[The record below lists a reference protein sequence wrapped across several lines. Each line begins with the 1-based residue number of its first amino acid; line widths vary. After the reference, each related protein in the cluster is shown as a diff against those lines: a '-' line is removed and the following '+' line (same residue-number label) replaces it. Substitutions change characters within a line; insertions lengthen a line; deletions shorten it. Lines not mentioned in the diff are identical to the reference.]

1 VDLVRRVIEFWFD
14 FSSPYGYFAS
24 ETIEQFAAETGRT
37 IVWRPF
43 LLGVL
48 FPKTNMAPLIQ
59 MPIRGDYARRDCDRI
74 ARLLGIPFCLPAS
87 HPYSAVKASR
97 AYYWLEANRPDQAV
111 AFAHAIF
118 RAHFA
123 KGDDPSETSV
133 ITDIANELNLSAT
146 ELLNAIQDEAMKAE
160 LKRRVDEAVAKS
172 VFGSPFFIVD
182 GEPFW
187 GWDRMQ
193 MMRQWIERGGW

>member
-1 VDLVRRVIEFWFD
+1 MVRAVIEFWFD
-14 FSSPYGYFAS
+14 FSSPYAY
-24 ETIEQFAAETGRT
+24 FAAETIDRFAAETKRT

-43 LLGVL
+43 LLGVV

-74 ARLLGIPFCLPAS
+74 ARLLDVPFCLPES

-97 AYYWLEANRPDQAV
+97 AYYWLEANDPRLAV
-111 AFAHAIF
+111 TFAQAIF

-123 KGDDPSETSV
+123 EGRNPSEPSV
-133 ITDIANELNLSAT
+133 VADLA
-146 ELLNAIQDEAMKAE
+146 NAIGIASDELMAAIETDAIKDE
-160 LKRRVDEAVAKS
+160 LKLRVDEAIEKQ
-172 VFGSPFFIVD
+172 VFGSPFFIAD

-187 GWDRMQ
+187 GWDRMP